1 MPCYFSEGPAKRVA
15 NVAKGGQ
22 GQNRDVTFEIDF
34 APEQWPN
41 YNVMYRDVHHR
52 LAKGYYP

>member
-52 LAKGYYP
+52 LAKG